1 MIVGTFDNQTLAT
14 IYSLPK
20 QTGLADSVLEV
31 LRVFGCWGSGGS
43 MAAVAAPTGAA
54 KIQKYEPNGTAASYN
69 AASVHTPSPEFPWPP
84 VLVRVYAV
92 FAASIID
99 SSTWSRKNGGLR

>member
-1 MIVGTFDNQTLAT
+1 
-14 IYSLPK
+14 
-20 QTGLADSVLEV
+20 
-31 LRVFGCWGSGGS
+31 

-92 FAASIID
+92 FAGFHHRLID
-99 SSTWSRKNGGLR
+99 VVTKEWGLALICGSVCVGFHNR